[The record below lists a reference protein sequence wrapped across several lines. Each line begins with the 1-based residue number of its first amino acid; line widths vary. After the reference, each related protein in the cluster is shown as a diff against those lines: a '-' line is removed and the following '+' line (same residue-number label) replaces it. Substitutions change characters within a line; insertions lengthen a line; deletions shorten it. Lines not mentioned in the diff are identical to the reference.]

1 MCDACDQY
9 KAALAG
15 RTEDSSRYWTVFG
28 LMSAINGALLVF
40 LDKKDLAI
48 SMYLMS
54 VFGVVLCLVWLSLQL
69 RFGAWVKWWESRAR
83 QLEAHIP
90 EDLRL
95 FTARQ
100 LQSRNP
106 LSVGFSTCLTVILL
120 TVLFLCAWIAIA
132 FNSE

>member
-106 LSVGFSTCLTVILL
+106 LSVGFSTCLTGILL